1 MSSWLLPCNAKFY
14 DIEGV
19 YKNLESVDWK
29 QSVTKVEVG
38 DIAYIY
44 VSAPV
49 GGIAYK
55 CVVEA
60 INKPTA
66 TIDDLKFRIDST
78 NYGNYGRYMQL
89 KFIASYDTPKLS
101 FEVLSQ
107 NGLKGRVMCQRCM
120 DEELENYV
128 ENTIKGYTQKY

>member
-1 MSSWLLPCNAKFY
+1 MSSWLLPCNPKYY

-19 YKNLESVDWK
+19 YTNLKSVDWK
-29 QSVTKVEVG
+29 QSVTKVEIG

-55 CVVEA
+55 CVVED

-66 TIDDLKFRIDST
+66 TINDLRFHIDST
-78 NYGNYGRYMQL
+78 NYANYGKYMQL
-89 KFIASYDTPKLS
+89 KFIEAYNMPELS
-101 FEVLSQ
+101 FEVLSK

-120 DEELENYV
+120 DEELEEYV
-128 ENTIKGYTQKY
+128 EKITRVVK